1 MFGVGWGAREE
12 EGGSA
17 FPRGL
22 GGSAGFDLHRVSIR
36 GNGKGCEE
44 DLVMEGKVGAS
55 SKLVYFFGGGKADG
69 RTEMKALLG
78 GKGANLAE
86 MTNIGLPVPPG
97 FTISTEVCTRF
108 YENKEALPEEL
119 EPQMKEAISRME
131 EIVGARFG
139 DPSAPLLVSVR
150 SGARASMP
158 GMMDTVLNLGLNPD
172 TAAGLAKLAG
182 DERFVYDSYRRFV
195 QMYGNVVLD
204 LSHDAFEDELS
215 SGMRAAGVEEDS
227 QLDAET
233 LKSIVKSFKEIVKR
247 ETGSAFPDDPWEQL
261 RGAVKAVFLSWNND
275 RAVSYRRLNRIP
287 DDWGTAVSVQAM
299 VFGNMGPDCATGV
312 AFTRDPATGENV
324 FYGEYLPNAQGEDV
338 VAGIRTPRPL
348 VKGKSDLQ
356 SLEEYMPELFA
367 QLRDVRKRLEEHY
380 KDVQDLEFTI
390 QKGKLYILQTRSG
403 KRTGAAA
410 IKFAVDMVREGL
422 IDTKTA
428 VKRVEPAHLDQL
440 LHPQIDPKS
449 GATPVAKG
457 LPASPGAASGK
468 VVFTAGDAVSW
479 AEKGE
484 DVVLIRNET
493 SPDDIDGMH
502 SARAVVTAR
511 GGMTSHAAVV
521 ARGMGKSCVVGCG
534 ALSIDYTSKT
544 ISVGGKS
551 IGEGDF
557 VTVDGTTGNVYAGK
571 VATVEA
577 SMTGDFSEFMKW
589 ADEARTIGVR
599 ANADTPED
607 AATARRFGAEGI
619 GLTRTEHMFFGEE
632 RLPVV
637 QEMILAEGVEAR
649 RKALDR
655 LLPFQREDFVG
666 ILRAMES
673 LPVTIRLLDPPLH
686 EFLPAGAEAVK
697 KLAESTGRSPKE
709 VQAKVESL
717 REANPMLGH
726 RGCRLGITYPEI
738 YEMQVRAIF
747 EAACRLT
754 KEGVKVLPEIMIP
767 LTGTAAE
774 FEGLR
779 VMCDKVGAEVMEATG
794 TKLKYLV
801 GTMIEIP
808 RACLVADKIA
818 KTAEFF
824 SFGTNDLTQMT
835 FGYSRD
841 DAGTFLPGYVEK
853 GILKEDPFQVLDVE
867 GVGQLVEMGIRKGRS
882 VRKDLKIGICGE
894 HGGEPAS
901 IHFCH
906 AAGMNYVSCSPYRVP
921 VARLAAAQAALGME
935 ARGD

>member
-1 MFGVGWGAREE
+1 MQ
-12 EGGSA
+12 
-17 FPRGL
+17 
-22 GGSAGFDLHRVSIR
+22 
-36 GNGKGCEE
+36 
-44 DLVMEGKVGAS
+44 GKVGAS
-55 SKLVYFFGGGKADG
+55 SKLVYFFGGGMADG
-69 RTEMKALLG
+69 KTEMKALLG

-108 YENKEALPEEL
+108 YEESAALPKEL
-119 EPQMKEAISRME
+119 EPQMKEAVARME
-131 EIVGARFG
+131 KIVGGRFG

-172 TAAGLAKLAG
+172 TAAGLAKMAG
-182 DERFVYDSYRRFV
+182 DERFVFDSYRRFV
-195 QMYGNVVLD
+195 QMYGNVVLG
-204 LSHDAFEDELS
+204 LSHDAFENELGS
-215 SGMRAAGVEEDS
+215 AMKSAGVEEDS

-233 LKSIVKSFKEIVKR
+233 LKAVVKSFKEIVKR
-247 ETGSAFPDDPWEQL
+247 ETGSPFPDDPWDQL

-275 RAVSYRRLNRIP
+275 RAISYRRLNRIP
-287 DDWGTAVSVQAM
+287 DDWGTAVTVQAM
-299 VFGNMGPDCATGV
+299 VFGNMGTDCATGV

-348 VKGKSDLQ
+348 VKGSSDLP
-356 SLEEYMPELFA
+356 SLEEYMPDLFRELSGV
-367 QLRDVRKRLEEHY
+367 RDRLERHY

-390 QKGKLYILQTRSG
+390 QKGKLFILQTRSG

-410 IKFAVDMVREGL
+410 VKFAVDMVKEGL

-428 VKRVEPAHLDQL
+428 VRRVEPGHLDQL
-440 LHPQIDPKS
+440 LHPQIDPTA
-449 GATPVAKG
+449 GASPVAKG

-468 VVFTAGDAVSW
+468 VVFTAGDAVAW
-479 AEKGE
+479 AERGE

-534 ALSIDYTSKT
+534 ALSIDSTSKS
-544 ISVGGKS
+544 IKVGGES

-557 VTVDGTTGNVYAGK
+557 VTVDGTTGNVYIGK

-577 SMTGDFSEFMKW
+577 SMTGDFSEFMGW

-607 AATARRFGAEGI
+607 SATARRFGAEGI

-637 QEMILAEGVEAR
+637 QEMILAEDVEAR

-686 EFLPAGAEAVK
+686 EFLPSGSEAVA
-697 KLAESTGRSPKE
+697 KLAESTGRSAKE

-774 FEGLR
+774 FDRLR

-794 TKLKYLV
+794 TELKYLV

-808 RACLVADKIA
+808 RACLVADDIA
-818 KTAEFF
+818 RTAEFF

-853 GILKEDPFQVLDVE
+853 GILKEDPFQVLDVD
-867 GVGQLVEMGIRKGRS
+867 GVGQLVEMGIKKGRS
-882 VRKDLKIGICGE
+882 VRADLKIGICGE

-901 IHFCH
+901 IHFCYG
-906 AAGMNYVSCSPYRVP
+906 AGMNYVSCSPYRVP